1 MGRVDD
7 VFENENV
14 GKCEIVKGFFFAIPV
29 DIMDKTGSMFE
40 TCKEVLASIDS
51 EKCLNVVH
59 EGYWVFISGFLLWYE
74 GDSDFFGWA

>member
-1 MGRVDD
+1 
-7 VFENENV
+7 
-14 GKCEIVKGFFFAIPV
+14 
-29 DIMDKTGSMFE
+29 MDKTGSMFE